1 MPLPAAPGQGLSPAG
16 HEGLALL
23 PTVGELCTGAALGAR
38 LLRLPSIFLP
48 CLPFIH
54 MYSLSGLLLVSQALP
69 PIHLL
74 NL

>member
-48 CLPFIH
+48 RLPFIH
-54 MYSLSGLLLVSQALP
+54 MYSYQGCSLFHKHYPQYIS
-69 PIHLL
+69 
-74 NL
+74 